1 MTHTDPRAAV
11 DALAA
16 AREPYLI
23 GVRHHSPALAAV
35 VPALLDA
42 SGADVVCVELPT
54 DFQPWL
60 EHLADP
66 ETVAPV
72 ALAGT
77 GQGGRLAFYP
87 FADFSPELA
96 AIRWAA
102 AHGATVLCC
111 DLPLSDRGWTDEA
124 PAPAATV
131 HPGTAAEAPGTR
143 TSSDAAAHPAHAPAA
158 AGAPGT
164 PGTAGTRTSSDATTH
179 PDAVPGKTG
188 VPVPGTA
195 PVTRTEAGAAP
206 RRDKAQVS
214 GGTGTPGVGADPS
227 AGAGT
232 SRNAAAHPVTESDT
246 AGVPG
251 TDPVPV
257 PGARTVSGAV
267 SHPDSATAPG
277 AIGVPGT
284 EPARGTR
291 TAAGAAS
298 EPGEAGAGSTGSGP
312 APESASGSGPSS
324 GSEPE
329 VRRGS
334 FADALTAAGTGRDG
348 DDLWD
353 RAVEVLAPGCSPD
366 AVRRAALGVGW
377 ALRADTTAVPAT
389 DLAREAH
396 MRSVIEGAV
405 AAGHR
410 VAAVI
415 GAFHAPALPGTAPGS
430 NPADPEPACGAVTA
444 LAANPGSGPG
454 ADAGVGAASGTH
466 PDHPLGH
473 RTVPGPRHDR
483 ASASGEHSQ
492 AEAARTADPG
502 SGDPLAEDAARTAGE
517 PSHAGAARTADPG
530 SGEPPAAGA
539 ARTADEPSHAGAA
552 RGGADVSAG
561 QAVTSFVP
569 YSFDLLDSR
578 SGYPAGIRDP
588 LWQQAVLEAGG
599 DPARV
604 REAASVALV
613 RLCRELRRAGHTAG
627 TGEAAET
634 LRLACDLAVLRG
646 LPAPGRG
653 ELLEAV
659 TTVLGQGEPLGRGRA
674 LARALE
680 AVFVGTARGRITPHA
695 PRSGLGPSVEAEL
708 TDLRLPGPDEP
719 AAREIRLDPLRS
731 ALDGRREVL
740 LQRLLVCGAS
750 YGEPLTVAATGDGTA
765 LGTKWRLSWTP
776 SVPARLDLAGVRG
789 VTAAQAAAGTLND
802 TARRAAADGGPTPA
816 QILAGL
822 AAAARC
828 DLPALV
834 DVRLH
839 EAATVLPQTATL
851 PELLD
856 AVDLLEALHRGHLP
870 GTSDASRAASAALTG
885 DLLEAAVRSLP
896 GLAGSDDPA
905 DAAALVALADRAA
918 AHHLG
923 LRTDDALASLAASA
937 SPLMQ
942 GAALAVRVLLDLDA
956 AAGLGGRAAGW
967 IDGAGT
973 ADSRRALTRR
983 LAGLLTAAGPLLQS
997 SPAALTPLLD
1007 RVEHLA
1013 DQDFLDRLPALRG
1026 GFDALSPAA
1035 RDRLLDT
1042 VTERLGDRLDLTL
1055 DASPALLA
1063 LWAAADAAGLAALK
1077 ALPLP
1082 ETAPPGAPAPSGAR
1096 GAPATRAAQASET
1109 PDALRP
1115 DTSEPDGR
1123 RLVPAD
1129 RWRLLLGRERDRLP
1143 AGARRYAHALDELY
1157 GAGRGEGAGD
1167 LGGGQGPGQGGGQ
1180 DASFPTAREWSQ
1192 ELEALFGA
1200 DVREE
1205 VLAGAAEA
1213 GRTDVL
1219 AQLDP
1224 AAVRPSVELL
1234 SSVLSLAGGL
1244 PEARLAAL
1252 RPLVRRLVDELAKEL
1267 ATRLRPALSGL
1278 ATPRPT
1284 RRPGGRLDLDR
1295 TLRANLA
1302 HTRRRADG
1310 TVVVVPERPVFSTR
1324 ASREAD
1330 WRLILVVD
1338 VSGSMEASV
1347 IWSALTAAVLGG
1359 VPTLSTHFLA
1369 FSTQVVDLT
1378 DRVDDPLSLLL
1389 EVRVGG
1395 GTHIAAGLAHAR
1407 SLITVPSRTLVV
1419 VVSDFEEGAPI
1430 GGLLGEVRALAASGA
1445 HLLGCAA
1452 LDDAGTPRYSVP
1464 VARQL
1469 VAAGMPVAALSPLA
1483 LARWVGDRL
1492 RGESR

>member
-42 SGADVVCVELPT
+42 SGADLVCVEIPA

-60 EHLADP
+60 EQLADP

-77 GQGGRLAFYP
+77 GQDGRLAFYP

-96 AIRWAA
+96 AIRWARET
-102 AHGATVLCC
+102 GASVVCC
-111 DLPLSDRGWTDEA
+111 DLPLTDRGWTAEASLSA
-124 PAPAATV
+124 PAPGRTGAAGPDT
-131 HPGTAAEAPGTR
+131 GTAPDPDQAP
-143 TSSDAAAHPAHAPAA
+143 DAPSVPATDPA
-158 AGAPGT
+158 
-164 PGTAGTRTSSDATTH
+164 AGTRTDS
-179 PDAVPGKTG
+179 
-188 VPVPGTA
+188 
-195 PVTRTEAGAAP
+195 GAAP
-206 RRDKAQVS
+206 GPEAVVDRVGDS
-214 GGTGTPGVGADPS
+214 GS
-227 AGAGT
+227 
-232 SRNAAAHPVTESDT
+232 
-246 AGVPG
+246 G
-251 TDPVPV
+251 TD
-257 PGARTVSGAV
+257 
-267 SHPDSATAPG
+267 
-277 AIGVPGT
+277 
-284 EPARGTR
+284 
-291 TAAGAAS
+291 
-298 EPGEAGAGSTGSGP
+298 
-312 APESASGSGPSS
+312 SGPSS
-324 GSEPE
+324 DPE
-329 VRRGS
+329 HEARRRS
-334 FADALTAAGTGRDG
+334 FAEALTAAGTGRDG

-353 RAVEVLAPGCSPD
+353 RAVEVLAPGCSPE

-396 MRSVIEGAV
+396 MRSVIAGAV
-405 AAGHR
+405 GAGRR

-415 GAFHAPALPGTAPGS
+415 GAFHAPALPGID
-430 NPADPEPACGAVTA
+430 PADPHTHTHPAIDSAADSEPACGAGTA
-444 LAANPGSGPG
+444 LGPHAACVPGTGTG
-454 ADAGVGAASGTH
+454 TGTGTEAGAASGTR
-466 PDHPLGH
+466 PAAADTPA
-473 RTVPGPRHDR
+473 VPGPRHGR
-483 ASASGEHSQ
+483 IIA
-492 AEAARTADPG
+492 
-502 SGDPLAEDAARTAGE
+502 
-517 PSHAGAARTADPG
+517 
-530 SGEPPAAGA
+530 SGEPPAAAPGRAGEPCGTSASGPASPGAGEPSRVGA
-539 ARTADEPSHAGAA
+539 ARTAIPDSGEPSRAGASGTA
-552 RGGADVSAG
+552 GVGSAPAGGAGGAGADVDRP
-561 QAVTSFVP
+561 VTSLVP

-588 LWQQAVLEAGG
+588 LWQQAVMEAGG
-599 DPARV
+599 DPGRV
-604 REAASVALV
+604 REAASVALT

-680 AVFVGTARGRITPHA
+680 AVLVGTARGRITPHA

-708 TDLRLPGPDEP
+708 TELRLPGPDEP

-789 VTAAQAAAGTLND
+789 VTAAQAAAGTLRD

-834 DVRLH
+834 GVRLH
-839 EAATVLPQTATL
+839 EAATALPQTATL

-856 AVDLLEALHRGHLP
+856 AIDLLEALHRGHLP
-870 GTSDASRAASAALTG
+870 GTSAASRAASAALTG

-923 LRTDDALASLAASA
+923 LRTDDALAALAASA

-956 AAGLGGRAAGW
+956 AAELGGRAAGW

-983 LAGLLTAAGPLLQS
+983 LAGVLTAAGPLLQS

-1042 VTERLGDRLDLTL
+1042 VTERLGDRFDLTL

-1082 ETAPPGAPAPSGAR
+1082 GTGAPAAA
-1096 GAPATRAAQASET
+1096 APEI
-1109 PDALRP
+1109 PDAPRP
-1115 DTSEPDGR
+1115 AAPEADGR
-1123 RLVPAD
+1123 RLAPAD

-1143 AGARRYAHALDELY
+1143 TGARRYAHALDELY

-1167 LGGGQGPGQGGGQ
+1167 LDGGQGPGRGGGQ
-1180 DASFPTAREWSQ
+1180 EASFPTAREWSQ

-1224 AAVRPSVELL
+1224 ASVRPSVELL

-1244 PEARLAAL
+1244 PEAQLASL

-1310 TVVVVPERPVFSTR
+1310 SVVVVPERPVFSTR

-1330 WRLILVVD
+1330 WRLVLVVD

>member
-42 SGADVVCVELPT
+42 SGADVVCVELPAE
-54 DFQPWL
+54 FQPWL

-77 GQGGRLAFYP
+77 GEDGRLAFYP

-96 AIRWAA
+96 AIRWARA
-102 AHGATVLCC
+102 AGAAVVCC
-111 DLPLSDRGWTDEA
+111 DLPLSDRGWTHPTAAPTGSPAADSAAA
-124 PAPAATV
+124 PALGRGAL
-131 HPGTAAEAPGTR
+131 
-143 TSSDAAAHPAHAPAA
+143 SDQ
-158 AGAPGT
+158 G
-164 PGTAGTRTSSDATTH
+164 
-179 PDAVPGKTG
+179 
-188 VPVPGTA
+188 
-195 PVTRTEAGAAP
+195 
-206 RRDKAQVS
+206 S
-214 GGTGTPGVGADPS
+214 GQ
-227 AGAGT
+227 GAGQ
-232 SRNAAAHPVTESDT
+232 V
-246 AGVPG
+246 
-251 TDPVPV
+251 
-257 PGARTVSGAV
+257 
-267 SHPDSATAPG
+267 SATAPD
-277 AIGVPGT
+277 
-284 EPARGTR
+284 RGTVP
-291 TAAGAAS
+291 AG
-298 EPGEAGAGSTGSGP
+298 
-312 APESASGSGPSS
+312 
-324 GSEPE
+324 
-329 VRRGS
+329 GS

-353 RAVEVLAPGCSPD
+353 RAIEVLAPGCTPE

-377 ALRADTTAVPAT
+377 ALRADTNAVPAT

-396 MRSVIEGAV
+396 MRSVIAGAV

-415 GAFHAPALPGTAPGS
+415 GAFHAPVLPGTAAAGS
-430 NPADPEPACGAVTA
+430 AEHGSGSDFGSAHGSGAGAGSAHGTGDGQASASDVGSGLASGTGTGTGTRTRTGSDAGSGSGHGSAHRADADAVTA
-444 LAANPGSGPG
+444 LGPNRVVPAPRHG
-454 ADAGVGAASGTH
+454 RTAASGT
-466 PDHPLGH
+466 
-473 RTVPGPRHDR
+473 
-483 ASASGEHSQ
+483 
-492 AEAARTADPG
+492 
-502 SGDPLAEDAARTAGE
+502 
-517 PSHAGAARTADPG
+517 
-530 SGEPPAAGA
+530 PAAGA
-539 ARTADEPSHAGAA
+539 APAP
-552 RGGADVSAG
+552 
-561 QAVTSFVP
+561 AVTSFVP

-588 LWQQAVLEAGG
+588 RWQQAVLEAGG
-599 DPARV
+599 DPDRV
-604 REAASVALV
+604 REAASVAV
-613 RLCRELRRAGHTAG
+613 TGLCRELRRAGHTAG

-634 LRLACDLAVLRG
+634 LRLACDLAALRA

-680 AVFVGTARGRITPHA
+680 AVLVGTARGRITPHA
-695 PRSGLGPSVEAEL
+695 PRSGLGPSVESEL
-708 TDLRLPGPDEP
+708 AALRLPSPEDP
-719 AAREIRLDPLRS
+719 APREIRLDPLRS

-789 VTAAQAAAGTLND
+789 VTAAQAAAGTLRD

-828 DLPALV
+828 DLPDLV

-839 EAATVLPQTATL
+839 EAATALPQTATL

-856 AVDLLEALHRGHLP
+856 ALDLLEALHRGHLP
-870 GTSDASRAASAALTG
+870 GTSAAARTASADLAD
-885 DLLEAAVRSLP
+885 DLLEAAVRCLP
-896 GLAGSDDPA
+896 GLAGSEDPA

-923 LRTDDALASLAASA
+923 LRTDDALADLAATA
-937 SPLMQ
+937 APMMQ
-942 GAALAVRVLLDLDA
+942 GAALAVRVLLDLDPA
-956 AAGLGGRAAGW
+956 TELGGRAAGW

-983 LAGLLTAAGPLLQS
+983 LGGLLTAAGPLLQS

-1042 VTERLGDRLDLTL
+1042 VTERLGDRIDLAL

-1082 ETAPPGAPAPSGAR
+1082 GTDTPTPAPAAEAPEAPCAPAP
-1096 GAPATRAAQASET
+1096 RA
-1109 PDALRP
+1109 
-1115 DTSEPDGR
+1115 DGP
-1123 RLVPAD
+1123 RLAPAD

-1157 GAGRGEGAGD
+1157 GAGRGEGAADLD
-1167 LGGGQGPGQGGGQ
+1167 LGQGRGQGGGQ
-1180 DASFPTAREWSQ
+1180 EASFPTAREWSQ

-1219 AQLDP
+1219 TQLDP

-1244 PEARLAAL
+1244 PEAQLARL

-1284 RRPGGRLDLDR
+1284 RRPGGKLDLAR

-1310 TVVVVPERPVFSTR
+1310 SVVVVPERPVFSTR

-1378 DRVDDPLSLLL
+1378 DRVEDPLSLLL

-1452 LDDAGTPRYSVP
+1452 LDDEGTPRYSVP

>member
-1 MTHTDPRAAV
+1 MTPATGPRAADPRAANPRVADPRVAV
-11 DALAA
+11 DALASS
-16 AREPYLI
+16 RTPYLL

-42 SGADVVCVELPT
+42 CGAEVVCVELPA
-54 DFQPWL
+54 DFQPWI

-72 ALAGT
+72 ALAGE
-77 GQGGRLAFYP
+77 GADGRLAFYP

-96 AIRWAA
+96 AIRWA
-102 AHGATVLCC
+102 HRTGASVVCC
-111 DLPLSDRGWTDEA
+111 DLPLSAPGWSTPAHAPPTQPPDHVPGPAPARA
-124 PAPAATV
+124 PAPAPAGDDASV
-131 HPGTAAEAPGTR
+131 AAPGA
-143 TSSDAAAHPAHAPAA
+143 DA
-158 AGAPGT
+158 GSEPG
-164 PGTAGTRTSSDATTH
+164 
-179 PDAVPGKTG
+179 
-188 VPVPGTA
+188 
-195 PVTRTEAGAAP
+195 
-206 RRDKAQVS
+206 S
-214 GGTGTPGVGADPS
+214 GP
-227 AGAGT
+227 
-232 SRNAAAHPVTESDT
+232 
-246 AGVPG
+246 
-251 TDPVPV
+251 
-257 PGARTVSGAV
+257 VSGADLG
-267 SHPDSATAPG
+267 P
-277 AIGVPGT
+277 
-284 EPARGTR
+284 RG
-291 TAAGAAS
+291 G
-298 EPGEAGAGSTGSGP
+298 
-312 APESASGSGPSS
+312 
-324 GSEPE
+324 
-329 VRRGS
+329 GS

-353 RAVEVLAPGCSPD
+353 RAVEVLAPGCSPE

-377 ALRADTTAVPAT
+377 ALRADAPAVGAR

-396 MRSVIEGAV
+396 MREVIATAS

-415 GAFHAPALPGTAPGS
+415 GAFHAPALTAPAPS
-430 NPADPEPACGAVTA
+430 VPAQAEDGA
-444 LAANPGSGPG
+444 LAAGGAERAAGADAAVALHGITPAGGTGGSGPVP
-454 ADAGVGAASGTH
+454 AG
-466 PDHPLGH
+466 
-473 RTVPGPRHDR
+473 
-483 ASASGEHSQ
+483 GE
-492 AEAARTADPG
+492 
-502 SGDPLAEDAARTAGE
+502 
-517 PSHAGAARTADPG
+517 
-530 SGEPPAAGA
+530 
-539 ARTADEPSHAGAA
+539 
-552 RGGADVSAG
+552 
-561 QAVTSFVP
+561 AVTSFVP
-569 YSFDLLDSR
+569 YSFDLLDAR

-588 LWQQAVLEAGG
+588 LWQQAVLQAGG
-599 DPARV
+599 DPGRL
-604 REAASVALV
+604 REAASVAV
-613 RLCRELRRAGHTAG
+613 TGVCRELRRAGHTAG

-653 ELLEAV
+653 ELIEAV

-680 AVFVGTARGRITPHA
+680 AVLVGTARGRITPHA

-708 TDLRLPGPDEP
+708 AALRLPGPDDP
-719 AAREIRLDPLRS
+719 ASREVRLDPLRS
-731 ALDGRREVL
+731 ALDARREVL

-750 YGEPLTVAATGDGTA
+750 YGEPLEVSATGDATA

-789 VTAAQAAAGTLND
+789 VTVEQAAAGTLRD
-802 TARRAAADGGPTPA
+802 TARRAAAEGGPTPA

-839 EAATVLPQTATL
+839 EATTTLPQTATL

-856 AVDLLEALHRGHLP
+856 ALDLLEALRRGHLP
-870 GTSDASRAASAALTG
+870 GASPAARTTAATLTG
-885 DLLEAAVRSLP
+885 DLLEAAVRTLP

-905 DAAALVALADRAA
+905 DAGALVALADRAA
-918 AHHLG
+918 ARHLG
-923 LRTDDALASLAASA
+923 LRTDEALAELASSG

-942 GAALAVRVLLDLDA
+942 GAALAVRVLLDLDPA
-956 AAGLGGRAAGW
+956 TRLGERAAGW
-967 IDGAGT
+967 IDGAT
-973 ADSRRALTRR
+973 APDTRRALARR
-983 LAGLLTAAGPLLQS
+983 LGGLLTAAGPLLHS

-1007 RVEHLA
+1007 RVEHLT
-1013 DQDFLDRLPALRG
+1013 DEDFLHRLPALRG
-1026 GFDALSPAA
+1026 GFDALAPAA
-1035 RDRLLDT
+1035 RGRLLDT
-1042 VTERLGDRLDLTL
+1042 VTERLGDRIDLAL
-1055 DASPALLA
+1055 DAPAALLA
-1063 LWAAADAAGLAALK
+1063 LWTAADAAGLAALK
-1077 ALPLP
+1077 DLPL
-1082 ETAPPGAPAPSGAR
+1082 PGAPAPAR
-1096 GAPATRAAQASET
+1096 VPAPAPAPVPEPEA
-1109 PDALRP
+1109 PDAPGRP
-1115 DTSEPDGR
+1115 SAPAGR
-1123 RLVPAD
+1123 RLAPAD

-1157 GAGRGEGAGD
+1157 GAGRGEGACD
-1167 LGGGQGPGQGGGQ
+1167 LDGGGGPGQGGGQ
-1180 DASFPTAREWSQ
+1180 EASFPTAREWSE
-1192 ELEALFGA
+1192 ELEALFGT

-1234 SSVLSLAGGL
+1234 GSVLSLAGGM
-1244 PEARLAAL
+1244 PEARLARL

-1284 RRPGGRLDLDR
+1284 RRPGGRLDLAR

-1302 HTRRRADG
+1302 HTRRRPDG
-1310 TVVVVPERPVFSTR
+1310 SVVVVPERPVFSTR

-1407 SLITVPSRTLVV
+1407 SLVTVPSRTLVV

-1430 GGLLGEVRALAASGA
+1430 GCLLGEVRALAASGA

-1492 RGESR
+1492 RGEPR

>member
-1 MTHTDPRAAV
+1 MTPDPKAAL

-16 AREPYLI
+16 SRTPYLL

-42 SGADVVCVELPT
+42 SGADVVCVELPA

-60 EHLADP
+60 THLADP
-66 ETVAPV
+66 ETLAPI

-77 GQGGRLAFYP
+77 SGDGRLAFYP

-102 AHGATVLCC
+102 ATGATVLCC
-111 DLPLSDRGWTDEA
+111 DLPLGASAWTTGDPTEGSLPAPPPASPGKPPAPASGSSSA
-124 PAPAATV
+124 PAPGSV
-131 HPGTAAEAPGTR
+131 PG
-143 TSSDAAAHPAHAPAA
+143 SAAASGAGSPTGPDQDANPDQDPGRDLGSGRGRRFADGLAA
-158 AGAPGT
+158 AG
-164 PGTAGTRTSSDATTH
+164 S
-179 PDAVPGKTG
+179 
-188 VPVPGTA
+188 
-195 PVTRTEAGAAP
+195 
-206 RRDKAQVS
+206 
-214 GGTGTPGVGADPS
+214 
-227 AGAGT
+227 
-232 SRNAAAHPVTESDT
+232 
-246 AGVPG
+246 
-251 TDPVPV
+251 
-257 PGARTVSGAV
+257 
-267 SHPDSATAPG
+267 
-277 AIGVPGT
+277 
-284 EPARGTR
+284 
-291 TAAGAAS
+291 
-298 EPGEAGAGSTGSGP
+298 
-312 APESASGSGPSS
+312 
-324 GSEPE
+324 
-329 VRRGS
+329 
-334 FADALTAAGTGRDG
+334 GRDG
-348 DDLWD
+348 DDMWD
-353 RAVEVLAPGCSPD
+353 RAVEVLAPGCAPE

-377 ALRADTTAVPAT
+377 ALRADTGAVAPT

-396 MRSVIEGAV
+396 MREVIGGAL

-415 GAFHAPALPGTAPGS
+415 GAFHAPALLPTPPAGAS
-430 NPADPEPACGAVTA
+430 ANPAAGEEPAA
-444 LAANPGSGPG
+444 GSG
-454 ADAGVGAASGTH
+454 ADAPYGTGPASADERPNTSAPVPAARVPAPGRGGEPVAGASAGAPYGTVPSGAA
-466 PDHPLGH
+466 
-473 RTVPGPRHDR
+473 
-483 ASASGEHSQ
+483 
-492 AEAARTADPG
+492 
-502 SGDPLAEDAARTAGE
+502 
-517 PSHAGAARTADPG
+517 
-530 SGEPPAAGA
+530 AAGGNRHPGHATA
-539 ARTADEPSHAGAA
+539 AS
-552 RGGADVSAG
+552 VSAD
-561 QAVTSFVP
+561 AVTSLVA

-599 DPARV
+599 DPALV
-604 REAASVALV
+604 REAASGAVV

-680 AVFVGTARGRITPHA
+680 AVLVGTARGRVTPHA
-695 PRSGLGPSVEAEL
+695 PRSGLGPAVEAEL
-708 TDLRLPGPDEP
+708 AELRLPGPDDP
-719 AAREIRLDPLRS
+719 ASKELRLDPLRS
-731 ALDGRREVL
+731 ALDARREVL

-750 YGEPLTVAATGDGTA
+750 YGEPAPVAATGDGTA

-789 VTAAQAAAGTLND
+789 VTAAQAAAGTLRD

-822 AAAARC
+822 GAAARC
-828 DLPALV
+828 DLPELV

-839 EAATVLPQTATL
+839 EAATALPQTATL
-851 PELLD
+851 PELLE
-856 AVDLLEALHRGHLP
+856 ALDLLEALHRGHLP
-870 GTSDASRAASAALTG
+870 GTTDGSRATASALTA

-896 GLAGSDDPA
+896 GLAGSEDPA
-905 DAAALVALADRAA
+905 DAAALVALADRAS
-918 AHHLG
+918 AHRLG
-923 LRTDDALASLAASA
+923 LRTDEALAALAATA

-942 GAALAVRVLLDLDA
+942 GAALAVRVLLDLDPA
-956 AAGLGGRAAGW
+956 ALLGSRAAGW
-967 IDGAGT
+967 IDGAAGP
-973 ADSRRALTRR
+973 DGRRALSRR
-983 LAGLLTAAGPLLQS
+983 LGGLLTAAGPLLQA

-1007 RVEHLA
+1007 RVERL
-1013 DQDFLDRLPALRG
+1013 DDELFLDRLPALRG
-1026 GFDALSPAA
+1026 GFDVLSPAA

-1042 VTERLGDRLDLTL
+1042 VTERLGDRIDLGL
-1055 DASPALLA
+1055 DAPPALLA
-1063 LWAAADAAGLAALK
+1063 LWAAADAAGLAAVR
-1077 ALPLP
+1077 ALAL
-1082 ETAPPGAPAPSGAR
+1082 PSGAE
-1096 GAPATRAAQASET
+1096 ATRVPET
-1109 PDALRP
+1109 GQDPAPEREPVRSAERP
-1115 DTSEPDGR
+1115 A
-1123 RLVPAD
+1123 RLAPAD

-1143 AGARRYAHALDELY
+1143 ADARRYAHALDELY

-1167 LGGGQGPGQGGGQ
+1167 AGGAGRGGGQE
-1180 DASFPTAREWSQ
+1180 ASFPTAREWSE

-1219 AQLDP
+1219 TQLDP
-1224 AAVRPSVELL
+1224 ASVRPSVELL
-1234 SSVLSLAGGL
+1234 SSVLSLAGGM
-1244 PEARLAAL
+1244 PEAQLARL
-1252 RPLVRRLVDELAKEL
+1252 RPLVRRLVDELAREL
-1267 ATRLRPALSGL
+1267 ATRLRPALSGI

-1284 RRPGGRLDLDR
+1284 RRPGGTLDLAR

-1302 HTRRRADG
+1302 HTSRRADG
-1310 TVVVVPERPVFSTR
+1310 SVVVVPERPVFSTR

-1347 IWSALTAAVLGG
+1347 VWSALTAAVLGG

-1452 LDDAGTPRYSVP
+1452 LDDTGSPRYSVP

-1492 RGESR
+1492 RGEAS

>member
-23 GVRHHSPALAAV
+23 GVRHHSPALAVV
-35 VPALLDA
+35 VPDLLDA
-42 SGADVVCVELPT
+42 SGADVVCVELPA

-77 GQGGRLAFYP
+77 GEDGRLAFYP

-96 AIRWAA
+96 AIRWARRSGA
-102 AHGATVLCC
+102 AVLCC
-111 DLPLSDRGWTDEA
+111 DLPLSDPGWTPHRAVPHPSPPTDGPDA
-124 PAPAATV
+124 PPRAVDTTPNSDSGTGSGAANLPARDTAGLPDAADRAPV
-131 HPGTAAEAPGTR
+131 SGVGTAG
-143 TSSDAAAHPAHAPAA
+143 AAHTGTDPGAGSASTRDTADVRQTAAGPVPATGT
-158 AGAPGT
+158 AGAPCG
-164 PGTAGTRTSSDATTH
+164 
-179 PDAVPGKTG
+179 
-188 VPVPGTA
+188 
-195 PVTRTEAGAAP
+195 
-206 RRDKAQVS
+206 
-214 GGTGTPGVGADPS
+214 GAD
-227 AGAGT
+227 
-232 SRNAAAHPVTESDT
+232 AASST
-246 AGVPG
+246 AS
-251 TDPVPV
+251 
-257 PGARTVSGAV
+257 RTVSLRATGTTTLT
-267 SHPDSATAPG
+267 DTAP
-277 AIGVPGT
+277 
-284 EPARGTR
+284 E
-291 TAAGAAS
+291 AAGG
-298 EPGEAGAGSTGSGP
+298 PRRAGG
-312 APESASGSGPSS
+312 
-324 GSEPE
+324 
-329 VRRGS
+329 

-348 DDLWD
+348 DDMWD
-353 RAVEVLAPGCSPD
+353 RAVEVLAPGCSPE

-377 ALRADTTAVPAT
+377 ALRTDGPVPDR

-396 MRSVIEGAV
+396 MRAVIAGA
-405 AAGHR
+405 AADGHR

-415 GAFHAPALPGTAPGS
+415 GSFHAPALLAPEASGAAVAGTDAPNGRAPQADSATAPEGTPG
-430 NPADPEPACGAVTA
+430 PAPDGACGTGPDA
-444 LAANPGSGPG
+444 LHEPSAATGSSAGAEAASATGTDGTYGPG
-454 ADAGVGAASGTH
+454 AAPNGSAGAGSGAEAGAGSEGASG
-466 PDHPLGH
+466 G
-473 RTVPGPRHDR
+473 VAPGVTPATGERPAPGR
-483 ASASGEHSQ
+483 GPAGKASG
-492 AEAARTADPG
+492 RG
-502 SGDPLAEDAARTAGE
+502 SGAG
-517 PSHAGAARTADPG
+517 GDT
-530 SGEPPAAGA
+530 
-539 ARTADEPSHAGAA
+539 
-552 RGGADVSAG
+552 
-561 QAVTSFVP
+561 AVTSFVP

-599 DPARV
+599 DPERV
-604 REAASVALV
+604 REAASVAV
-613 RLCRELRRAGHTAG
+613 TGICRELRRAGHTAG

-659 TTVLGQGEPLGRGRA
+659 ATVLGQGEPLGRGRA
-674 LARALE
+674 LAHALE
-680 AVFVGTARGRITPHA
+680 AVLVGTARGRTTPHA

-708 TDLRLPGPDEP
+708 AELRLPCPEDP
-719 AAREIRLDPLRS
+719 APREVRLDPLRS

-776 SVPARLDLAGVRG
+776 SVPARLDLTGVRG
-789 VTAAQAAAGTLND
+789 VTAAQAAAGTLGE

-828 DLPALV
+828 DLPELV

-839 EAATVLPQTATL
+839 EAATALPRTATL

-856 AVDLLEALHRGHLP
+856 ALDLLEALHRGHLP
-870 GTSDASRAASAALTG
+870 GTSAASRAACAALTD

-896 GLAGSDDPA
+896 GLAGSEDPA

-923 LRTDDALASLAASA
+923 LRTDDALAVLAASA

-942 GAALAVRVLLDLDA
+942 GAALAVRVLLDLDPA
-956 AAGLGGRAAGW
+956 DALGDRAAGW
-967 IDGAGT
+967 IDSAGT
-973 ADSRRALTRR
+973 PDSRRALTRR

-1007 RVEHLA
+1007 RVDHLA

-1026 GFDALSPAA
+1026 GFDALAPAA

-1042 VTERLGDRLDLTL
+1042 VTERLGDRIDLAL
-1055 DASPALLA
+1055 DAPPALLA

-1082 ETAPPGAPAPSGAR
+1082 RPQERAEDPAPAGDPAPDVPDAPPAP
-1096 GAPATRAAQASET
+1096 T
-1109 PDALRP
+1109 PRP
-1115 DTSEPDGR
+1115 EEH
-1123 RLVPAD
+1123 RLAPAD

-1157 GAGRGEGAGD
+1157 GSGHGEGAGD
-1167 LGGGQGPGQGGGQ
+1167 LGTGQGPGRSGGQ
-1180 DASFPTAREWSQ
+1180 EASFPTAREWSQ
-1192 ELEALFGA
+1192 ELEALFGS

-1244 PEARLAAL
+1244 PEAQLARL
-1252 RPLVRRLVDELAKEL
+1252 RPLVKRLVDELSKEL
-1267 ATRLRPALSGL
+1267 ATKLRPSLSGL
-1278 ATPRPT
+1278 TTPRPT
-1284 RRPGGRLDLDR
+1284 RRPGGALDLAR

-1302 HTRRRADG
+1302 HARRRPDG

-1330 WRLILVVD
+1330 WRLVLVVD

-1407 SLITVPSRTLVV
+1407 SLISVPSRTLVV
-1419 VVSDFEEGAPI
+1419 VVSDFEEGGPI

-1445 HLLGCAA
+1445 HLMGCAA
-1452 LDDAGTPRYSVP
+1452 LDDTGNPRYSVP

>member
-1 MTHTDPRAAV
+1 MTPTKPIPAARAGAPAGPPVADPRDVV

-16 AREPYLI
+16 SRTPYLL

-35 VPALLDA
+35 VPQLLDA
-42 SGADVVCVELPT
+42 SGADVVCVELPA

-66 ETVAPV
+66 ETEAPV

-77 GQGGRLAFYP
+77 GAGGRLAFYP

-96 AIRWAA
+96 AIRWARRS
-102 AHGATVLCC
+102 GASVVCC
-111 DLPLSDRGWTDEA
+111 DLPLGSPGWT
-124 PAPAATV
+124 PADRQPAA
-131 HPGTAAEAPGTR
+131 
-143 TSSDAAAHPAHAPAA
+143 
-158 AGAPGT
+158 
-164 PGTAGTRTSSDATTH
+164 
-179 PDAVPGKTG
+179 
-188 VPVPGTA
+188 PVSA
-195 PVTRTEAGAAP
+195 PV
-206 RRDKAQVS
+206 V
-214 GGTGTPGVGADPS
+214 PS
-227 AGAGT
+227 R
-232 SRNAAAHPVTESDT
+232 SY
-246 AGVPG
+246 
-251 TDPVPV
+251 
-257 PGARTVSGAV
+257 
-267 SHPDSATAPG
+267 
-277 AIGVPGT
+277 
-284 EPARGTR
+284 
-291 TAAGAAS
+291 
-298 EPGEAGAGSTGSGP
+298 
-312 APESASGSGPSS
+312 
-324 GSEPE
+324 
-329 VRRGS
+329 
-334 FADALTAAGTGRDG
+334 ADALAAAGTGRDG

-353 RAVEVLAPGCSPD
+353 RAVEVLAPGCTPE

-377 ALRADTTAVPAT
+377 ALREDSAVPSE

-396 MRSVIEGAV
+396 MREVI
-405 AAGHR
+405 AAEAATGRR

-415 GAFHAPALPGTAPGS
+415 GAFHAPALTHPPTDAVRPTPAEPNADRDGRGEGPVAPPGTLSAPEAA
-430 NPADPEPACGAVTA
+430 PATSPGAATS
-444 LAANPGSGPG
+444 PGPGPG
-454 ADAGVGAASGTH
+454 AETLPGAAPESG
-466 PDHPLGH
+466 P
-473 RTVPGPRHDR
+473 
-483 ASASGEHSQ
+483 ASGASS
-492 AEAARTADPG
+492 APA
-502 SGDPLAEDAARTAGE
+502 SGA
-517 PSHAGAARTADPG
+517 PSESSPVM
-530 SGEPPAAGA
+530 AAGA
-539 ARTADEPSHAGAA
+539 APGVPSVVAPAPAA
-552 RGGADVSAG
+552 SAS
-561 QAVTSFVP
+561 AVTSLVP
-569 YSFDLLDSR
+569 YSYDLLDSR

-588 LWQQAVLEAGG
+588 LWQQAVLRAAG
-599 DPARV
+599 DPGKV
-604 REAASVALV
+604 REAASVAV
-613 RLCRELRRAGHTAG
+613 TGLCRELRRAGHTAG

-680 AVFVGTARGRITPHA
+680 AVFVGTARGRVTPHA

-708 TDLRLPGPDEP
+708 AELRLPSPEDP
-719 AAREIRLDPLRS
+719 APREMRLDPLRS
-731 ALDGRREVL
+731 PLDGRREVL

-750 YGEPLTVAATGDGTA
+750 YGEPLTVAATGEGAA

-789 VTAAQAAAGTLND
+789 VTAAQAAAGTLRES
-802 TARRAAADGGPTPA
+802 ARRAAAEGGPTPA
-816 QILAGL
+816 AILAGL

-828 DLPALV
+828 DLPELV
-834 DVRLH
+834 GVRLR
-839 EAATVLPQTATL
+839 EAATALPQTATL

-856 AVDLLEALHRGHLP
+856 ALDLLEALRRGHLP
-870 GTSDASRAASAALTG
+870 GTCAASRATATALTA
-885 DLLEAAVRSLP
+885 DLLEAAVRCLP
-896 GLAGSDDPA
+896 GLAGSEDPA
-905 DAAALVALADRAA
+905 DAAALVALTDRAA

-923 LRTDDALASLAASA
+923 VRLDEALAELARAA

-942 GAALAVRVLLDLDA
+942 GAALAVRVLLDLDPA
-956 AAGLGGRAAGW
+956 AALGDRTAGW
-967 IDGAGT
+967 VDGAGT
-973 ADSRRALTRR
+973 PDGRRALTRR
-983 LAGLLTAAGPLLQS
+983 LGGLLTAAGPLLQS

-1007 RVEHLA
+1007 RVEHLG
-1013 DQDFLDRLPALRG
+1013 DQEFLDRLPALRG
-1026 GFDALSPAA
+1026 GFDALAPAA

-1042 VTERLGDRLDLTL
+1042 VAERLGDRPDLTL

-1077 ALPLP
+1077 SLPLP
-1082 ETAPPGAPAPSGAR
+1082 GSDAPAVPPAPLPDTGPETEAATAPAPDAAR
-1096 GAPATRAAQASET
+1096 IA
-1109 PDALRP
+1109 
-1115 DTSEPDGR
+1115 
-1123 RLVPAD
+1123 PAD

-1157 GAGRGEGAGD
+1157 GAGRGEGSAGLD
-1167 LGGGQGPGQGGGQ
+1167 GGSGGAGGGQE
-1180 DASFPTAREWSQ
+1180 AAFPTAREWSE
-1192 ELEALFGA
+1192 ELESLFGA

-1219 AQLDP
+1219 TQLDP
-1224 AAVRPSVELL
+1224 ASVRPSVELL

-1244 PEARLAAL
+1244 PESRLARL
-1252 RPLVRRLVDELAKEL
+1252 RPLVKRLVDELAKEL

-1278 ATPRPT
+1278 STPRPT
-1284 RRPGGRLDLDR
+1284 RRPGGRIDLAR

-1302 HTRRRADG
+1302 HTRRQADG
-1310 TVVVVPERPVFSTR
+1310 SVVVVPERPVFSTR

-1378 DRVDDPLSLLL
+1378 DRVEDPLSLLL

-1419 VVSDFEEGAPI
+1419 VVSDFEEGAPV

-1492 RGESR
+1492 RGEPR

>member
-42 SGADVVCVELPT
+42 SGADVVCVELPA

-77 GQGGRLAFYP
+77 GEDGRLAFYP

-96 AIRWAA
+96 AVRWARRCGA
-102 AHGATVLCC
+102 AVLCC
-111 DLPLSDRGWTDEA
+111 DLPLSDPGWTPRPPVPHPSPPTDRPTA
-124 PAPAATV
+124 RPSASPRPADATSSSSTGRVPAPAAFPSAAVAPASAVAAGSTSARAAAGV
-131 HPGTAAEAPGTR
+131 PHAATDSAPVRGSGTAGVALTGTDPGTGSASARAATDVR
-143 TSSDAAAHPAHAPAA
+143 HAAAGQAPA
-158 AGAPGT
+158 AGAPRVGSDAAVIVASRT
-164 PGTAGTRTSSDATTH
+164 VSALTAGTD
-179 PDAVPGKTG
+179 
-188 VPVPGTA
+188 TA
-195 PVTRTEAGAAP
+195 PEAAGGP
-206 RRDKAQVS
+206 RR
-214 GGTGTPGVGADPS
+214 
-227 AGAGT
+227 
-232 SRNAAAHPVTESDT
+232 
-246 AGVPG
+246 
-251 TDPVPV
+251 
-257 PGARTVSGAV
+257 
-267 SHPDSATAPG
+267 
-277 AIGVPGT
+277 
-284 EPARGTR
+284 
-291 TAAGAAS
+291 AS
-298 EPGEAGAGSTGSGP
+298 
-312 APESASGSGPSS
+312 
-324 GSEPE
+324 
-329 VRRGS
+329 S
-334 FADALTAAGTGRDG
+334 FADGLTAAGTGRDG

-353 RAVEVLAPGCSPD
+353 RAVEVLAPGCSPE

-377 ALRADTTAVPAT
+377 ALREDGPVPDR

-396 MRSVIEGAV
+396 MRAVIAD
-405 AAGHR
+405 AAAGGHR

-415 GAFHAPALPGTAPGS
+415 GSFHAPALVTPSAAAEGEADGADLPGSAGAALPAGGGSDPEVAAHADGASAAGRSSAADAADAADAAAPGHAV
-430 NPADPEPACGAVTA
+430 PAAPGRRRGK
-444 LAANPGSGPG
+444 AAAAGSGP
-454 ADAGVGAASGTH
+454 AGSVDT
-466 PDHPLGH
+466 
-473 RTVPGPRHDR
+473 
-483 ASASGEHSQ
+483 
-492 AEAARTADPG
+492 
-502 SGDPLAEDAARTAGE
+502 
-517 PSHAGAARTADPG
+517 
-530 SGEPPAAGA
+530 
-539 ARTADEPSHAGAA
+539 
-552 RGGADVSAG
+552 
-561 QAVTSFVP
+561 AVTSFVP

-599 DPARV
+599 DPERL
-604 REAASVALV
+604 REAASVALTG
-613 RLCRELRRAGHTAG
+613 LCRELRRAGHTAG

-634 LRLACDLAVLRG
+634 LRLACDLAALRE

-674 LARALE
+674 LAQALE
-680 AVFVGTARGRITPHA
+680 AVLVGTARGRITPHA

-708 TDLRLPGPDEP
+708 AELRLPCPDDP
-719 AAREIRLDPLRS
+719 APREVRLDPLRS

-776 SVPARLDLAGVRG
+776 AVPARLDLTGVRG
-789 VTAAQAAAGTLND
+789 VTAAQAAAGTLSE

-828 DLPALV
+828 DLPELV

-839 EAATVLPQTATL
+839 EAATALPRTATL

-856 AVDLLEALHRGHLP
+856 ALDLLEALHRGHLP
-870 GTSDASRAASAALTG
+870 GTSAASRAACAALTG

-896 GLAGSDDPA
+896 GLAGSEEPA

-923 LRTDDALASLAASA
+923 LRTDAALAALAASA

-942 GAALAVRVLLDLDA
+942 GAALAVRVLLDLDPA
-956 AAGLGGRAAGW
+956 EALGDRAAGW
-967 IDGAGT
+967 IDSAGT
-973 ADSRRALTRR
+973 ADSRRALARR

-1007 RVEHLA
+1007 RVDHLA

-1026 GFDALSPAA
+1026 GFDALAPAA

-1042 VTERLGDRLDLTL
+1042 VTERLGDRIDLAL
-1055 DASPALLA
+1055 DAPPALLA

-1082 ETAPPGAPAPSGAR
+1082 QQGEPAADTAPDAPDAPPAAAPEPGAG
-1096 GAPATRAAQASET
+1096 
-1109 PDALRP
+1109 
-1115 DTSEPDGR
+1115 SEPGSAAR
-1123 RLVPAD
+1123 RLGPAD

-1157 GAGRGEGAGD
+1157 GSGHGEGAGD
-1167 LGGGQGPGQGGGQ
+1167 LATGQGPGRSGGQ
-1180 DASFPTAREWSQ
+1180 EASFPTAREWSQ

-1244 PEARLAAL
+1244 PEAQLARL
-1252 RPLVRRLVDELAKEL
+1252 RPLVKRLVDELSKEL
-1267 ATRLRPALSGL
+1267 ATKLRPSLSGL
-1278 ATPRPT
+1278 TTPRPT
-1284 RRPGGRLDLDR
+1284 RRPGGALDLAR

-1302 HTRRRADG
+1302 HARRRADG

-1330 WRLILVVD
+1330 WRLVLVVD

-1419 VVSDFEEGAPI
+1419 VVSDFEEGGPI

-1445 HLLGCAA
+1445 HLMGCAA
-1452 LDDAGTPRYSVP
+1452 LDDTGNPRYSVP

-1492 RGESR
+1492 RGGSR

>member
-1 MTHTDPRAAV
+1 MTPAEAPADPRTADPRTAV
-11 DALAA
+11 EALAA
-16 AREPYLI
+16 SREPYLL
-23 GVRHHSPALAAV
+23 GVRHHSPALAAL
-35 VPALLDA
+35 VPALLEA
-42 SGADVVCVELPT
+42 SGADVVCVELPAE
-54 DFQPWL
+54 FQPWL

-77 GQGGRLAFYP
+77 GQDGRLAFYP

-96 AIRWAA
+96 AIRWARRSGA
-102 AHGATVLCC
+102 AVVCC
-111 DLPLSDRGWTDEA
+111 DLPLSDRGWTPPDPTP
-124 PAPAATV
+124 PAP
-131 HPGTAAEAPGTR
+131 
-143 TSSDAAAHPAHAPAA
+143 D
-158 AGAPGT
+158 
-164 PGTAGTRTSSDATTH
+164 
-179 PDAVPGKTG
+179 
-188 VPVPGTA
+188 
-195 PVTRTEAGAAP
+195 
-206 RRDKAQVS
+206 
-214 GGTGTPGVGADPS
+214 
-227 AGAGT
+227 AGAG
-232 SRNAAAHPVTESDT
+232 
-246 AGVPG
+246 PG
-251 TDPVPV
+251 
-257 PGARTVSGAV
+257 RTFG
-267 SHPDSATAPG
+267 
-277 AIGVPGT
+277 
-284 EPARGTR
+284 
-291 TAAGAAS
+291 
-298 EPGEAGAGSTGSGP
+298 
-312 APESASGSGPSS
+312 
-324 GSEPE
+324 
-329 VRRGS
+329 
-334 FADALTAAGTGRDG
+334 DALTAAGTGRDG
-348 DDLWD
+348 DDPWD
-353 RAVEVLAPGCSPD
+353 RVVEVLAPGCSPE

-377 ALRADTTAVPAT
+377 ALRADTTTVPAT
-389 DLAREAH
+389 DLARESH
-396 MRSVIEGAV
+396 MRGVIADAA

-415 GAFHAPALPGTAPGS
+415 GAFHAPAL
-430 NPADPEPACGAVTA
+430 
-444 LAANPGSGPG
+444 LGSGAGPDRGHSGVHSG
-454 ADAGVGAASGTH
+454 AH
-466 PDHPLGH
+466 
-473 RTVPGPRHDR
+473 
-483 ASASGEHSQ
+483 
-492 AEAARTADPG
+492 
-502 SGDPLAEDAARTAGE
+502 SGDPEAAQ
-517 PSHAGAARTADPG
+517 ADGP
-530 SGEPPAAGA
+530 
-539 ARTADEPSHAGAA
+539 
-552 RGGADVSAG
+552 
-561 QAVTSFVP
+561 VTSLVP

-588 LWQQAVLEAGG
+588 LWQQAVLNAAG
-599 DPARV
+599 DPARL
-604 REAASVALV
+604 RDAASVALTG
-613 RLCRELRRAGHTAG
+613 LCRELRRAGHTAG

-680 AVFVGTARGRITPHA
+680 AVLVGTARGRITPHA
-695 PRSGLGPSVEAEL
+695 PRCGLGPSVEAEV
-708 TDLRLPGPDEP
+708 TELRLPGPDDP
-719 AAREIRLDPLRS
+719 ASREVRLDPLRS

-750 YGEPLTVAATGDGTA
+750 YGEPLSVATTGDGTA

-789 VTAAQAAAGTLND
+789 VTAAQAAAGTLRD

-828 DLPALV
+828 DLPELV

-839 EAATVLPQTATL
+839 EAATVLPQTAAL

-856 AVDLLEALHRGHLP
+856 ALDLLEALHRGHLP
-870 GTSDASRAASAALTG
+870 GTDAESRATAAALTG

-896 GLAGSDDPA
+896 GLAGSDEPA
-905 DAAALVALADRAA
+905 DAGALVALADRAA

-923 LRTDDALASLAASA
+923 LRTDEALAALADSG
-937 SPLMQ
+937 SPLIQ
-942 GAALAVRVLLDLDA
+942 GAALAVRVLLDLDPA
-956 AAGLGGRAAGW
+956 ARLGDRAAGW
-967 IDGAGT
+967 IDGATTPDG
-973 ADSRRALTRR
+973 RRALTRR
-983 LAGLLTAAGPLLQS
+983 LGGLLTAAGPLLQS

-1007 RVEHLA
+1007 RVEHLT

-1026 GFDALSPAA
+1026 GFDTLSPAA

-1042 VTERLGDRLDLTL
+1042 VGERLGDRIDLAL
-1055 DASPALLA
+1055 DAPPGLLA

-1077 ALPLP
+1077 ELPLP
-1082 ETAPPGAPAPSGAR
+1082 EVAVPSPASASASAPAPVVVASVTPETAE
-1096 GAPATRAAQASET
+1096 APRPPVPTG
-1109 PDALRP
+1109 LRLAP
-1115 DTSEPDGR
+1115 
-1123 RLVPAD
+1123 VD
-1129 RWRLLLGRERDRLP
+1129 RWRLLLGRQRDRLP

-1157 GAGRGEGAGD
+1157 GAGRGEGSTD
-1167 LGGGQGPGQGGGQ
+1167 LDGGRGGQGGRGGGQE
-1180 DASFPTAREWSQ
+1180 ASFPTAREWSE

-1205 VLAGAAEA
+1205 VLGGAAEA

-1224 AAVRPSVELL
+1224 ASVRPSVELL
-1234 SSVLSLAGGL
+1234 SSVLSLAGGM
-1244 PEARLAAL
+1244 PEAQLARL

-1284 RRPGGRLDLDR
+1284 RRPGGKLDLAR

-1302 HTRRRADG
+1302 HTRRRPDG
-1310 TVVVVPERPVFSTR
+1310 SVVVVPERPVFSTR
-1324 ASREAD
+1324 ANRETD

-1378 DRVDDPLSLLL
+1378 DRVEDPLSLLL

-1407 SLITVPSRTLVV
+1407 SLVTVPSRTLVV

-1492 RGESR
+1492 RGEPR

>member
-1 MTHTDPRAAV
+1 MTSDPRAAV

-16 AREPYLI
+16 SRTPYLL

-35 VPALLDA
+35 VPELLDA
-42 SGADVVCVELPT
+42 SGADVVCVELPA

-77 GQGGRLAFYP
+77 DGDGRLAFYP

-96 AIRWAA
+96 AIRWARRT
-102 AHGATVLCC
+102 GATVLCC
-111 DLPLSDRGWTDEA
+111 DLPLPSPGWTAEA
-124 PAPAATV
+124 AVPDPAP
-131 HPGTAAEAPGTR
+131 G
-143 TSSDAAAHPAHAPAA
+143 
-158 AGAPGT
+158 
-164 PGTAGTRTSSDATTH
+164 GTAGSAPG
-179 PDAVPGKTG
+179 PDPASPAGQLPGQ
-188 VPVPGTA
+188 PVP
-195 PVTRTEAGAAP
+195 AGAAP
-206 RRDKAQVS
+206 A
-214 GGTGTPGVGADPS
+214 
-227 AGAGT
+227 
-232 SRNAAAHPVTESDT
+232 
-246 AGVPG
+246 
-251 TDPVPV
+251 
-257 PGARTVSGAV
+257 
-267 SHPDSATAPG
+267 PDG
-277 AIGVPGT
+277 DG
-284 EPARGTR
+284 
-291 TAAGAAS
+291 
-298 EPGEAGAGSTGSGP
+298 GSGS
-312 APESASGSGPSS
+312 ALEAEPESQSDFGPD
-324 GSEPE
+324 
-329 VRRGS
+329 VRARRGSS

-353 RAVEVLAPGCSPD
+353 RAVEVLAPGCSAE

-377 ALRADTTAVPAT
+377 ALRADSTPPAR
-389 DLAREAH
+389 DLARESH
-396 MRSVIEGAV
+396 MRSVIAGAT
-405 AAGHR
+405 AGGHR

-415 GAFHAPALPGTAPGS
+415 GAFHAPALLDMDAPA
-430 NPADPEPACGAVTA
+430 ADAVR
-444 LAANPGSGPG
+444 
-454 ADAGVGAASGTH
+454 AGVGTGSAGALPGAPDGGSGGLVTA
-466 PDHPLGH
+466 PRVGV
-473 RTVPGPRHDR
+473 VPGPRTVGR
-483 ASASGEHSQ
+483 APTGPVPGEGT
-492 AEAARTADPG
+492 ER
-502 SGDPLAEDAARTAGE
+502 
-517 PSHAGAARTADPG
+517 
-530 SGEPPAAGA
+530 
-539 ARTADEPSHAGAA
+539 
-552 RGGADVSAG
+552 
-561 QAVTSFVP
+561 AVTSFVP

-599 DPARV
+599 DPGRV
-604 REAASVALV
+604 REAASVAV
-613 RLCRELRRAGHTAG
+613 TRLCRELRRAGHTAG

-708 TDLRLPGPDEP
+708 TELRLPGPDEP
-719 AAREIRLDPLRS
+719 ASREVRLDPLRS
-731 ALDGRREVL
+731 VLDGRREVL

-750 YGEPLTVAATGDGTA
+750 YGESLTVAATGDGSA

-789 VTAAQAAAGTLND
+789 VTAAQAAAGTLRD

-816 QILAGL
+816 QVLAGL

-828 DLPALV
+828 DLPELV

-839 EAATVLPQTATL
+839 EAATALPQTATL

-856 AVDLLEALHRGHLP
+856 ALDLLEALHRGHLP
-870 GTSDASRAASAALTG
+870 GTSDGSRATAAALTA

-918 AHHLG
+918 ARHLG
-923 LRTDDALASLAASA
+923 LRTDDALAELAASA

-942 GAALAVRVLLDLDA
+942 GAALAVRVLLDLDP
-956 AAGLGGRAAGW
+956 AAGLGDRAAGW
-967 IDGAGT
+967 IDAAGSP
-973 ADSRRALTRR
+973 DGRRALARR

-1007 RVEHLA
+1007 RVERLA

-1026 GFDALSPAA
+1026 GFDALAPAA

-1082 ETAPPGAPAPSGAR
+1082 QAQAPAAAPDAPDAPPARTPGAEEHRIA
-1096 GAPATRAAQASET
+1096 
-1109 PDALRP
+1109 
-1115 DTSEPDGR
+1115 
-1123 RLVPAD
+1123 PAD

-1157 GAGRGEGAGD
+1157 GAGAGEGASD
-1167 LGGGQGPGQGGGQ
+1167 LDSGQGGGQ
-1180 DASFPTAREWSQ
+1180 EASFPTAREWSQ

-1205 VLAGAAEA
+1205 VLAGAADA

-1224 AAVRPSVELL
+1224 SAVRPSVELL

-1244 PEARLAAL
+1244 PEAQLARL

-1284 RRPGGRLDLDR
+1284 RRPGGRLDLAR

-1302 HTRRRADG
+1302 HTWRRDDG

-1369 FSTQVVDLT
+1369 FSTQVVDFT

-1407 SLITVPSRTLVV
+1407 TLITVPSRTLVV

-1445 HLLGCAA
+1445 HLMGCAA

>member
-42 SGADVVCVELPT
+42 SGADVVCVELPAE
-54 DFQPWL
+54 FQPWL

-77 GQGGRLAFYP
+77 GEDGRLAFYP

-96 AIRWAA
+96 AIRWARRS
-102 AHGATVLCC
+102 GASVICC
-111 DLPLSDRGWTDEA
+111 DLPLADRGWTA
-124 PAPAATV
+124 Q
-131 HPGTAAEAPGTR
+131 GTAP
-143 TSSDAAAHPAHAPAA
+143 SPAA
-158 AGAPGT
+158 APDPASASAMAPL
-164 PGTAGTRTSSDATTH
+164 PPASDRI
-179 PDAVPGKTG
+179 
-188 VPVPGTA
+188 PVPESVSDRIPVPATAPVSGTA
-195 PVTRTEAGAAP
+195 PVSASGTAP
-206 RRDKAQVS
+206 VS
-214 GGTGTPGVGADPS
+214 GTARDSVSVGGSVSGPVSGPGPGTGPVSDPASSPATGPGRV
-227 AGAGT
+227 
-232 SRNAAAHPVTESDT
+232 RAALSDQ
-246 AGVPG
+246 G
-251 TDPVPV
+251 
-257 PGARTVSGAV
+257 
-267 SHPDSATAPG
+267 SATA
-277 AIGVPGT
+277 VDPGT
-284 EPARGTR
+284 
-291 TAAGAAS
+291 
-298 EPGEAGAGSTGSGP
+298 P
-312 APESASGSGPSS
+312 APG
-324 GSEPE
+324 
-329 VRRGS
+329 GS

-353 RAVEVLAPGCSPD
+353 RAVEVLAPGCSPE

-377 ALRADTTAVPAT
+377 ALRADTGAVPAT

-396 MRSVIEGAV
+396 MRSVIAAAV
-405 AAGHR
+405 AGGHR

-415 GAFHAPALPGTAPGS
+415 GAFHAPVLPGTA
-430 NPADPEPACGAVTA
+430 ADGRGT
-444 LAANPGSGPG
+444 GTGFGPD
-454 ADAGVGAASGTH
+454 ADADAVAV
-466 PDHPLGH
+466 LGPNPV
-473 RTVPGPRHDR
+473 VPGPRHDK
-483 ASASGEHSQ
+483 AAASG
-492 AEAARTADPG
+492 APAA
-502 SGDPLAEDAARTAGE
+502 DAA
-517 PSHAGAARTADPG
+517 P
-530 SGEPPAAGA
+530 
-539 ARTADEPSHAGAA
+539 
-552 RGGADVSAG
+552 
-561 QAVTSFVP
+561 AVTSFVP

-588 LWQQAVLEAGG
+588 RWQQAVLEAGG
-599 DPARV
+599 DPDRL
-604 REAASVALV
+604 REAASVAV
-613 RLCRELRRAGHTAG
+613 TGLCRELRRAGHTAG

-634 LRLACDLAVLRG
+634 LRLACDLATLRA

-680 AVFVGTARGRITPHA
+680 AVLVGTARGRITPHA

-708 TDLRLPGPDEP
+708 AALRLPSPEDP
-719 AAREIRLDPLRS
+719 APREIRLDPLRS

-750 YGEPLTVAATGDGTA
+750 YGEPLTVAATGEGTA

-789 VTAAQAAAGTLND
+789 VTVAQAAAGTLRD
-802 TARRAAADGGPTPA
+802 TARRAAAEGGPTPA

-828 DLPALV
+828 DLPELV

-839 EAATVLPQTATL
+839 EAATALPQTATL

-856 AVDLLEALHRGHLP
+856 ALDLLEALHRGHLP
-870 GTSDASRAASAALTG
+870 GTSDASREAAADLAG
-885 DLLEAAVRSLP
+885 DLLEAAVRCLP
-896 GLAGSDDPA
+896 GLAGSEDPA

-923 LRTDDALASLAASA
+923 LRTDDALAALSASA

-942 GAALAVRVLLDLDA
+942 GAALAVRVLLDLDPA
-956 AAGLGGRAAGW
+956 AELGGRAAGW
-967 IDGAGT
+967 VDGAGT
-973 ADSRRALTRR
+973 ADGRRALARR
-983 LAGLLTAAGPLLQS
+983 LGGLLTAAGPLLQS

-1035 RDRLLDT
+1035 RDRLLHT
-1042 VTERLGDRLDLTL
+1042 VTERLGDRIDLAL
-1055 DASPALLA
+1055 DASPVLLA

-1077 ALPLP
+1077 GLPLP
-1082 ETAPPGAPAPSGAR
+1082 GTEGVTPVPALEAPEATEVPPEQAPRAP
-1096 GAPATRAAQASET
+1096 
-1109 PDALRP
+1109 RP
-1115 DTSEPDGR
+1115 PKADSP
-1123 RLVPAD
+1123 RLAPAD

-1157 GAGRGEGAGD
+1157 GAGRGEGAAD
-1167 LGGGQGPGQGGGQ
+1167 LDRGQGGGQ
-1180 DASFPTAREWSQ
+1180 GGGQEASFPTAREWSQ

-1219 AQLDP
+1219 TQLDP

-1234 SSVLSLAGGL
+1234 SSVLSLAGGM
-1244 PEARLAAL
+1244 PEAQLARL

-1284 RRPGGRLDLDR
+1284 RRPGGKLDLAR

-1302 HTRRRADG
+1302 HTRRRPDG
-1310 TVVVVPERPVFSTR
+1310 SVVVVPERPVFRTR

-1378 DRVDDPLSLLL
+1378 DRVEDPLSLLL

-1452 LDDAGTPRYSVP
+1452 LDDEGTPRYSVP